1 MSYGRTRRPEGGANL
16 YSLPTSF
23 IAVDTETTGLDFD
36 LCNIIEI
43 GAVKVENGEIVDSF
57 KTLIKVDEKLPPFI
71 VHLTG
76 ITDEMLADAPSLNEV
91 MTDFDAFVG
100 DSILLAHNAA
110 FDMNFLYT
118 AYERALGKPLS
129 NDYVDTLRVARRAL
143 PQLQH
148 RTLSDLCAV
157 FEVVNEGEHR
167 AYGDALATVQCYLRM
182 RDIVIESFG
191 DETAY
196 AGSFARGTSSGSH
209 IKAKDIVATADDID
223 EGNPLFGMRCVFT
236 GATTFKSLPKMI
248 PDLRT
253 DDATAISSAVSPDVG
268 TITSLPF
275 ERSDPS
281 CSAAIVSTSS
291 IRDSYWVYER
301 PLQDLWGASIP
312 NVGVAVAMPLRNSAE
327 FPSLGCSQ
335 AVI

>member
-1 MSYGRTRRPEGGANL
+1 MSHGRTRRPEGGANL

-23 IAVDTETTGLDFD
+23 VAVDTETTGLDFD

-43 GAVKVENGEIVDSF
+43 GAVKVDNGEIVDSF

-76 ITDEMLADAPSLNEV
+76 ITDEMLTDAPSLSDV
-91 MTDFDAFVG
+91 IADFDAFVG
-100 DSILLAHNAA
+100 DSILLAHNAS

-118 AYERALGKPLS
+118 AYERALGKPLR

-148 RTLSDLCAV
+148 RTLPDLCEA

-182 RDIVIESFG
+182 REMVIENFG
-191 DETAY
+191 DEATY
-196 AGSFARGTSSGSH
+196 ASSFLRGSGSGSH
-209 IKAKDIVATADDID
+209 LKAKDIVATADDID

-236 GATTFKSLPKMI
+236 GAMTSMVRADAMLALKNVGGEPQDTVRK
-248 PDLRT
+248 DT
-253 DDATAISSAVSPDVG
+253 DYLVVGNDGYSSAIQSAPG
-268 TITSLPF
+268 KIKKAQANQLKGLPIQIISEDTF
-275 ERSDPS
+275 
-281 CSAAIVSTSS
+281 
-291 IRDSYWVYER
+291 
-301 PLQDLWGASIP
+301 L
-312 NVGVAVAMPLRNSAE
+312 AMLE
-327 FPSLGCSQ
+327 G
-335 AVI
+335 

>member
-1 MSYGRTRRPEGGANL
+1 MSHGRTRRPEGGANL

-43 GAVKVENGEIVDSF
+43 GAVKVENGQIIDSF
-57 KTLIKVDEKLPPFI
+57 KSLIKVDEKLPPFI

-76 ITDEMLADAPSLNEV
+76 ITDEMLTDAPSLSDV
-91 MTDFDAFVG
+91 IADFDAFVG

-148 RTLSDLCAV
+148 RTLPDLCEA

-182 RDIVIESFG
+182 RDIVIESLG
-191 DETAY
+191 DEAAY
-196 AGSFARGTSSGSH
+196 ANSFARGTASGAH
-209 IKAKDIVATADDID
+209 LKAKDIVATADDID
-223 EGNPLFGMRCVFT
+223 EGHSLYGMRCVFT
-236 GATTFKSLPKMI
+236 GAMTSMVRADAMLALKNVGGEPQDSVRK
-248 PDLRT
+248 DT
-253 DDATAISSAVSPDVG
+253 DYLVVGNDGYSSAIQSAPG
-268 TITSLPF
+268 KIKKAQANQLKGLP
-275 ERSDPS
+275 
-281 CSAAIVSTSS
+281 
-291 IRDSYWVYER
+291 IRIISEDTF
-301 PLQDLWGASIP
+301 L
-312 NVGVAVAMPLRNSAE
+312 AMLE
-327 FPSLGCSQ
+327 G
-335 AVI
+335 

>member
-1 MSYGRTRRPEGGANL
+1 MSHGRIRRPEGGANL

-23 IAVDTETTGLDFD
+23 VAVDTETTGLDFD

-43 GAVKVENGEIVDSF
+43 GAVKVNDGQIVDSF

-100 DSILLAHNAA
+100 DSILLAHNAS

-118 AYERALGKPLS
+118 AYERALGKPLR

-148 RTLSDLCAV
+148 RTLPDLCEA

-182 RDIVIESFG
+182 REMVIENFG
-191 DETAY
+191 DEATY
-196 AGSFARGTSSGSH
+196 ASSFLRGSGSGSH
-209 IKAKDIVATADDID
+209 LKAKDIVATADDID

-236 GATTFKSLPKMI
+236 GAMTSMVRADAMLALKNVGGEPQDTVRK
-248 PDLRT
+248 DT
-253 DDATAISSAVSPDVG
+253 DYLVVGNDGYSSAIQSAPG
-268 TITSLPF
+268 KIKKAQASQLKGLPIQIISEDTF
-275 ERSDPS
+275 
-281 CSAAIVSTSS
+281 
-291 IRDSYWVYER
+291 
-301 PLQDLWGASIP
+301 L
-312 NVGVAVAMPLRNSAE
+312 AMLE
-327 FPSLGCSQ
+327 G
-335 AVI
+335 

>member
-1 MSYGRTRRPEGGANL
+1 MSHGRTRRPEGGANL

-43 GAVKVENGEIVDSF
+43 GAVKVENGQIIDSF
-57 KTLIKVDEKLPPFI
+57 KSLIKVDEKLPPFI

-76 ITDEMLADAPSLNEV
+76 ITDEMLTDAPSLSDV
-91 MTDFDAFVG
+91 IADFDAFVG

-148 RTLSDLCAV
+148 RTLPDLCEA

-182 RDIVIESFG
+182 RDIVIESLG
-191 DETAY
+191 DEAAY
-196 AGSFARGTSSGSH
+196 ANSFARGTASGAH
-209 IKAKDIVATADDID
+209 LKAKDIVATADDID
-223 EGNPLFGMRCVFT
+223 EGHSLYGMRCVFT
-236 GATTFKSLPKMI
+236 GAMTSMVRADAMLALKNVGGEPQDSVRK
-248 PDLRT
+248 DT
-253 DDATAISSAVSPDVG
+253 DYLVVGNDGYSSAIHSAPG
-268 TITSLPF
+268 KIKKAQANQLKGLPIQIISEDTF
-275 ERSDPS
+275 
-281 CSAAIVSTSS
+281 
-291 IRDSYWVYER
+291 
-301 PLQDLWGASIP
+301 L
-312 NVGVAVAMPLRNSAE
+312 AMLE
-327 FPSLGCSQ
+327 G
-335 AVI
+335 

>member
-1 MSYGRTRRPEGGANL
+1 MSHGRIRRPEGGANL

-23 IAVDTETTGLDFD
+23 VAVDTETTGLDFD

-43 GAVKVENGEIVDSF
+43 GAVKVNDGQIVDSF

-100 DSILLAHNAA
+100 DSILLAHNAS

-118 AYERALGKPLS
+118 AYERALGKPLR

-148 RTLSDLCAV
+148 RTLPDLCEA

-167 AYGDALATVQCYLRM
+167 AYSDALATVQCYLRM
-182 RDIVIESFG
+182 REMVIENFG
-191 DETAY
+191 DEATY
-196 AGSFARGTSSGSH
+196 ASSFLRGSGSGSH
-209 IKAKDIVATADDID
+209 LKAKDIVATADDID

-236 GATTFKSLPKMI
+236 GAMTTMVRADAMLALKNVGGEPQDSVRK
-248 PDLRT
+248 DT
-253 DDATAISSAVSPDVG
+253 DYLVVGNDGYSSAIQSAPG
-268 TITSLPF
+268 KIKKAQANQLKGLP
-275 ERSDPS
+275 
-281 CSAAIVSTSS
+281 
-291 IRDSYWVYER
+291 IRIISEDTF
-301 PLQDLWGASIP
+301 L
-312 NVGVAVAMPLRNSAE
+312 AMLE
-327 FPSLGCSQ
+327 G
-335 AVI
+335 

>member
-23 IAVDTETTGLDFD
+23 VAVDAETTGLDFD

-43 GAVKVENGEIVDSF
+43 GAVKVNDGKIVDSF
-57 KTLIKVDEKLPPFI
+57 KSLIKVDEKLPTFI

-91 MTDFDAFVG
+91 ATDFDVFVG
-100 DSILLAHNAA
+100 DSILLAHNAS
-110 FDMNFLYT
+110 FDMNFLYA
-118 AYERALGKPLS
+118 AYERALGKPLR

-148 RTLSDLCAV
+148 RTLPDLCEI

-167 AYGDALATVQCYLRM
+167 AYGDALATVQCYLLM

-191 DETAY
+191 DEAAY
-196 AGSFARGTSSGSH
+196 ANSFARGTASGSH
-209 IKAKDIVATADDID
+209 LKAKDIVATTDDID

-236 GATTFKSLPKMI
+236 GAMTSMVRADAMLALKNVGGEPQDTVRK
-248 PDLRT
+248 DT
-253 DDATAISSAVSPDVG
+253 DYLVVGNDGYSSAIQSAPG
-268 TITSLPF
+268 KIKKAQANQLKGLP
-275 ERSDPS
+275 
-281 CSAAIVSTSS
+281 
-291 IRDSYWVYER
+291 IRIISEDTF
-301 PLQDLWGASIP
+301 L
-312 NVGVAVAMPLRNSAE
+312 AMLEA
-327 FPSLGCSQ
+327 
-335 AVI
+335 

>member
-1 MSYGRTRRPEGGANL
+1 MSHGRTRRPEGGANL

-36 LCNIIEI
+36 LCDIIEI
-43 GAVKVENGEIVDSF
+43 GAVKVDNGEIVGSF

-76 ITDEMLADAPSLNEV
+76 ITDEMLVDAPSLNEV

-148 RTLSDLCAV
+148 RTLSDLCEA

-182 RDIVIESFG
+182 RDIVIESLG
-191 DETAY
+191 DEAAY
-196 AGSFARGTSSGSH
+196 ANSFARGTVSGAH
-209 IKAKDIVATADDID
+209 LKAKDIVATADDID
-223 EGNPLFGMRCVFT
+223 EGHSLYGMRCVFT
-236 GATTFKSLPKMI
+236 GALTSMV
-248 PDLRT
+248 RA
-253 DDATAISSAVSPDVG
+253 DAMLA
-268 TITSLPF
+268 LK
-275 ERSDPS
+275 
-281 CSAAIVSTSS
+281 
-291 IRDSYWVYER
+291 
-301 PLQDLWGASIP
+301 
-312 NVGVAVAMPLRNSAE
+312 NVGGEPQDSVRKDTDYLVVGNDGYGSAMQSA
-327 FPSLGCSQ
+327 PGKIKKAQ
-335 AVI
+335 ANQLKGLPIQIISEDTFLAMLEG

>member
-36 LCNIIEI
+36 LCDIIEI
-43 GAVKVENGEIVDSF
+43 GAVKVDNGEIVGSF

-76 ITDEMLADAPSLNEV
+76 ITDEMLVDAPSLNEV

-148 RTLSDLCAV
+148 RTLSDLCEA

-182 RDIVIESFG
+182 RDIVIESLG
-191 DETAY
+191 DEVAY
-196 AGSFARGTSSGSH
+196 ANSFARGTVSGAH
-209 IKAKDIVATADDID
+209 LKAKDIVATADDID
-223 EGNPLFGMRCVFT
+223 EGHSLYGMRCVFT
-236 GATTFKSLPKMI
+236 GAMTSMV
-248 PDLRT
+248 RA
-253 DDATAISSAVSPDVG
+253 DAMLA
-268 TITSLPF
+268 LK
-275 ERSDPS
+275 
-281 CSAAIVSTSS
+281 
-291 IRDSYWVYER
+291 
-301 PLQDLWGASIP
+301 
-312 NVGVAVAMPLRNSAE
+312 NVGGEPQDSVRKDTDYLVVGNDGYGSAMQSA
-327 FPSLGCSQ
+327 PGKIKKAQ
-335 AVI
+335 ANQLKGLPIQIISEDTFLAMLEG

>member
-1 MSYGRTRRPEGGANL
+1 MSHGRTRRPEGGANL

-43 GAVKVENGEIVDSF
+43 GAVKVENGQIIDSF
-57 KTLIKVDEKLPPFI
+57 KSLIKVDEKLPPFI

-76 ITDEMLADAPSLNEV
+76 ITDEMLTDAPSLSDV
-91 MTDFDAFVG
+91 IADFDAFVG

-148 RTLSDLCAV
+148 RTLPDLCEA

-182 RDIVIESFG
+182 RDIVIESLG
-191 DETAY
+191 DEAAY
-196 AGSFARGTSSGSH
+196 ANSFARGTASGAH
-209 IKAKDIVATADDID
+209 LKAKDIVATADDID
-223 EGNPLFGMRCVFT
+223 EGHSLYGMRCVFT
-236 GATTFKSLPKMI
+236 GAMTSMVRADAMLALKNVGGEPQDSVRK
-248 PDLRT
+248 DT
-253 DDATAISSAVSPDVG
+253 DYLVVGNDGYSSAIQSAPG
-268 TITSLPF
+268 KIKKAQANQLKGLPIQIISEDTF
-275 ERSDPS
+275 
-281 CSAAIVSTSS
+281 
-291 IRDSYWVYER
+291 
-301 PLQDLWGASIP
+301 L
-312 NVGVAVAMPLRNSAE
+312 AMLE
-327 FPSLGCSQ
+327 G
-335 AVI
+335 

>member
-1 MSYGRTRRPEGGANL
+1 MSHGRTRRPEGGANL

-43 GAVKVENGEIVDSF
+43 GAVKVENGQIIDSF
-57 KTLIKVDEKLPPFI
+57 KSLIKVDEKLPPFI

-76 ITDEMLADAPSLNEV
+76 ITDEMLTDAPSLSDV
-91 MTDFDAFVG
+91 IADFDAFVG

-148 RTLSDLCAV
+148 RTLPDLCEA

-182 RDIVIESFG
+182 RDIVIESLG
-191 DETAY
+191 DEAAY
-196 AGSFARGTSSGSH
+196 ANSFARGTASGAH
-209 IKAKDIVATADDID
+209 LKAKDLVATADDID
-223 EGNPLFGMRCVFT
+223 EGHSLYGMRCVFT
-236 GATTFKSLPKMI
+236 GAMTSMVRADAMLALKNVGGEPQDSVRK
-248 PDLRT
+248 DT
-253 DDATAISSAVSPDVG
+253 DYLVVGNDGYSSAIQSAPG
-268 TITSLPF
+268 KIKKAQANQLKGLP
-275 ERSDPS
+275 
-281 CSAAIVSTSS
+281 
-291 IRDSYWVYER
+291 IRIISEDTF
-301 PLQDLWGASIP
+301 L
-312 NVGVAVAMPLRNSAE
+312 AMLE
-327 FPSLGCSQ
+327 G
-335 AVI
+335 

>member
-43 GAVKVENGEIVDSF
+43 GAVKVDNGEIVDSF

-100 DSILLAHNAA
+100 GSILLAHNAA

-182 RDIVIESFG
+182 RDIVIESLG
-191 DETAY
+191 DEVAY
-196 AGSFARGTSSGSH
+196 ANSFARGTVSGAQL
-209 IKAKDIVATADDID
+209 KAKDIVATVHDID
-223 EGNPLFGMRCVFT
+223 EGHSLYGMRCVFT
-236 GATTFKSLPKMI
+236 GAMTSMVRADAMLALKNVGGEPQDTVRK
-248 PDLRT
+248 DT
-253 DDATAISSAVSPDVG
+253 DYLVVGNDGYSSAIQSAPG
-268 TITSLPF
+268 KIKKAQANQLKGLPIQIISEDAF
-275 ERSDPS
+275 
-281 CSAAIVSTSS
+281 
-291 IRDSYWVYER
+291 
-301 PLQDLWGASIP
+301 L
-312 NVGVAVAMPLRNSAE
+312 AMLE
-327 FPSLGCSQ
+327 G
-335 AVI
+335 

>member
-43 GAVKVENGEIVDSF
+43 GAVKVDNGEIVDSF

-76 ITDEMLADAPSLNEV
+76 ITGEMLADAPSLNEV

-100 DSILLAHNAA
+100 GSILLAHNAA

-182 RDIVIESFG
+182 RDIVIESLG
-191 DETAY
+191 DEVAY
-196 AGSFARGTSSGSH
+196 ANSFARGTVSGAQL
-209 IKAKDIVATADDID
+209 KAKDIVATVHDID
-223 EGNPLFGMRCVFT
+223 EGHSLYGMRCVFT
-236 GATTFKSLPKMI
+236 GAMTSMVRADAMLALKNVGGEPQDTVRK
-248 PDLRT
+248 DT
-253 DDATAISSAVSPDVG
+253 DYLVVGNDGYSSAIQSAPG
-268 TITSLPF
+268 KIKKAQANQLKGLPIQIISEDAF
-275 ERSDPS
+275 
-281 CSAAIVSTSS
+281 
-291 IRDSYWVYER
+291 
-301 PLQDLWGASIP
+301 L
-312 NVGVAVAMPLRNSAE
+312 AMLE
-327 FPSLGCSQ
+327 G
-335 AVI
+335 

>member
-1 MSYGRTRRPEGGANL
+1 MSHGRTRRPEGGANL

-23 IAVDTETTGLDFD
+23 VAVDTETTGLDFD

-43 GAVKVENGEIVDSF
+43 GAVKVENGQIIDSF

-76 ITDEMLADAPSLNEV
+76 ITDEMLTDAPSLSDV
-91 MTDFDAFVG
+91 IADFDAFVG

-148 RTLSDLCAV
+148 RTLPDLCEA

-182 RDIVIESFG
+182 RDIVIESLG
-191 DETAY
+191 DEAAY
-196 AGSFARGTSSGSH
+196 ANSFARGTVSGAH
-209 IKAKDIVATADDID
+209 LKAKDIVATADDID
-223 EGNPLFGMRCVFT
+223 EGHSLYGMRCVFT
-236 GATTFKSLPKMI
+236 GAMTSMV
-248 PDLRT
+248 RA
-253 DDATAISSAVSPDVG
+253 DAMLA
-268 TITSLPF
+268 LK
-275 ERSDPS
+275 
-281 CSAAIVSTSS
+281 
-291 IRDSYWVYER
+291 
-301 PLQDLWGASIP
+301 
-312 NVGVAVAMPLRNSAE
+312 NVGGEPQDSVRKDTDYLVVGNDGYGSAMQSAPGKIKKAQVNQLKGLPIQIISE
-327 FPSLGCSQ
+327 DAFLAMLEG
-335 AVI
+335 

>member
-36 LCNIIEI
+36 LCDIIEI
-43 GAVKVENGEIVDSF
+43 GAVKVDNGEIVGSF

-76 ITDEMLADAPSLNEV
+76 ITDEMLVDAPSLNEV

-148 RTLSDLCAV
+148 RTLSDLCEA

-182 RDIVIESFG
+182 RDIVIESLG
-191 DETAY
+191 DEAAY
-196 AGSFARGTSSGSH
+196 ANSFARGTVSGAH
-209 IKAKDIVATADDID
+209 LKAKDIVATADDID
-223 EGNPLFGMRCVFT
+223 EGHSLYGMRCVFT
-236 GATTFKSLPKMI
+236 GAMTSMV
-248 PDLRT
+248 RA
-253 DDATAISSAVSPDVG
+253 DAMLA
-268 TITSLPF
+268 LK
-275 ERSDPS
+275 
-281 CSAAIVSTSS
+281 
-291 IRDSYWVYER
+291 
-301 PLQDLWGASIP
+301 
-312 NVGVAVAMPLRNSAE
+312 NVGGEPQDSVRKDTDYLVVGNDGYGSAMQSA
-327 FPSLGCSQ
+327 PGKIKKAQ
-335 AVI
+335 ANQLKGLPIQIISEDTFLAMLEG

>member
-1 MSYGRTRRPEGGANL
+1 MSHGRIRRPEGGANL

-23 IAVDTETTGLDFD
+23 VAVDTETTGLDFD

-43 GAVKVENGEIVDSF
+43 GAVKVNDGQIVDSF

-76 ITDEMLADAPSLNEV
+76 ITDEMLSDAPSHNEV

-100 DSILLAHNAA
+100 DSILLAHNAS

-118 AYERALGKPLS
+118 AYERALGKPLR

-148 RTLSDLCAV
+148 RTLPDLCEA

-182 RDIVIESFG
+182 REMVIENFG
-191 DETAY
+191 DEATY
-196 AGSFARGTSSGSH
+196 ASSFLRGSGSGSH
-209 IKAKDIVATADDID
+209 LKAKDIVATADDID

-236 GATTFKSLPKMI
+236 GAMTSMVRADAMLALKNVGGEPQDTVRK
-248 PDLRT
+248 DT
-253 DDATAISSAVSPDVG
+253 DYLVVGNDGYSSAIQSAPG
-268 TITSLPF
+268 KIKKAQANQLKGLPIQIISEDTF
-275 ERSDPS
+275 
-281 CSAAIVSTSS
+281 
-291 IRDSYWVYER
+291 
-301 PLQDLWGASIP
+301 L
-312 NVGVAVAMPLRNSAE
+312 AMLE
-327 FPSLGCSQ
+327 G
-335 AVI
+335 

>member
-1 MSYGRTRRPEGGANL
+1 MSHGRTRRPEGGANL

-36 LCNIIEI
+36 LCDIIEI
-43 GAVKVENGEIVDSF
+43 GAVKVDNGEIVGSF

-76 ITDEMLADAPSLNEV
+76 ITDEMLVDAPSLNEV

-148 RTLSDLCAV
+148 RTLSDLCEA

-182 RDIVIESFG
+182 RDIVIESLG
-191 DETAY
+191 DEAAY
-196 AGSFARGTSSGSH
+196 ANSFARGTVSGAH
-209 IKAKDIVATADDID
+209 LKAKDIVATADDID
-223 EGNPLFGMRCVFT
+223 EGHSLYGMRCVFT
-236 GATTFKSLPKMI
+236 GAMTSMV
-248 PDLRT
+248 RA
-253 DDATAISSAVSPDVG
+253 DAMLA
-268 TITSLPF
+268 LK
-275 ERSDPS
+275 
-281 CSAAIVSTSS
+281 
-291 IRDSYWVYER
+291 
-301 PLQDLWGASIP
+301 
-312 NVGVAVAMPLRNSAE
+312 NVGGEPQDSVRKDTDYLVVGNDGYGSAMQSA
-327 FPSLGCSQ
+327 PGKIKKAQ
-335 AVI
+335 ANQLKGLPIQIISEDTFLAMLEG

>member
-1 MSYGRTRRPEGGANL
+1 MSHGRIRRPEGGANL

-23 IAVDTETTGLDFD
+23 VAVDTETTGLDFD
-36 LCNIIEI
+36 LCNIMEI
-43 GAVKVENGEIVDSF
+43 GAVKVNDGQIVDSF

-100 DSILLAHNAA
+100 DSILLAHNAS

-118 AYERALGKPLS
+118 AYERALGKSLS

-148 RTLSDLCAV
+148 RTLPDLCEA

-191 DETAY
+191 DEATY
-196 AGSFARGTSSGSH
+196 ASSFMRGSGSGSH
-209 IKAKDIVATADDID
+209 LKAKDIVATADDID
-223 EGNPLFGMRCVFT
+223 EGNPLFGIRCVFT
-236 GATTFKSLPKMI
+236 GAMTSMVRADAMLALKNVGGEPQDTVRK
-248 PDLRT
+248 DT
-253 DDATAISSAVSPDVG
+253 DYLVVGNDGYSSAIQSAPG
-268 TITSLPF
+268 KIKKAQANQLKGLP
-275 ERSDPS
+275 
-281 CSAAIVSTSS
+281 
-291 IRDSYWVYER
+291 IRIISEDTF
-301 PLQDLWGASIP
+301 L
-312 NVGVAVAMPLRNSAE
+312 AMLE
-327 FPSLGCSQ
+327 G
-335 AVI
+335 

>member
-23 IAVDTETTGLDFD
+23 IAVDTETTGLDFE

-43 GAVKVENGEIVDSF
+43 GAVKVDNGEIIDSF

-118 AYERALGKPLS
+118 AYERALGKPLR

-148 RTLSDLCAV
+148 RTLPDLCEV

-167 AYGDALATVQCYLRM
+167 AYGDALATMQCYLRM
-182 RDIVIESFG
+182 RDIVIENLG
-191 DETAY
+191 DEAAY
-196 AGSFARGTSSGSH
+196 ANSFARRTVSGTH
-209 IKAKDIVATADDID
+209 LKAKDIVATADDID

-236 GATTFKSLPKMI
+236 GAMTSMVRADAMLALKNVGGEHQDTVRK
-248 PDLRT
+248 DT
-253 DDATAISSAVSPDVG
+253 DYLVVGNDGYSSAIQSAPG
-268 TITSLPF
+268 KIKKAQANQLKGLPIQIISEDTF
-275 ERSDPS
+275 
-281 CSAAIVSTSS
+281 
-291 IRDSYWVYER
+291 
-301 PLQDLWGASIP
+301 L
-312 NVGVAVAMPLRNSAE
+312 AMLE
-327 FPSLGCSQ
+327 G
-335 AVI
+335 

>member
-1 MSYGRTRRPEGGANL
+1 MSHGRIRRPEGGANL

-23 IAVDTETTGLDFD
+23 VAVDTETTGLDFD

-43 GAVKVENGEIVDSF
+43 GAVKVNDGQIVDSF

-100 DSILLAHNAA
+100 DSILLAHNAS

-118 AYERALGKPLS
+118 AYERALGKPLR

-148 RTLSDLCAV
+148 RTLPDLCEA

-182 RDIVIESFG
+182 REMVIENFG
-191 DETAY
+191 DEATY
-196 AGSFARGTSSGSH
+196 ASSFLRGSGSGSH
-209 IKAKDIVATADDID
+209 LKAKDIVATADDID

-236 GATTFKSLPKMI
+236 GAMTSMVRADAMLALKNVGGEPQDTVRK
-248 PDLRT
+248 DT
-253 DDATAISSAVSPDVG
+253 DYLVVGNDGYSSAIQSAPG
-268 TITSLPF
+268 KIKKAQANQLKGLPIQIISEDTF
-275 ERSDPS
+275 
-281 CSAAIVSTSS
+281 
-291 IRDSYWVYER
+291 
-301 PLQDLWGASIP
+301 L
-312 NVGVAVAMPLRNSAE
+312 AMLE
-327 FPSLGCSQ
+327 G
-335 AVI
+335 

>member
-1 MSYGRTRRPEGGANL
+1 MSHGRTRRPEGGANL

-23 IAVDTETTGLDFD
+23 VAVDTETTGLDFD

-43 GAVKVENGEIVDSF
+43 GAVQVENGQIIDSF
-57 KTLIKVDEKLPPFI
+57 KTLIKVDEPLPPFI

-76 ITDEMLADAPSLNEV
+76 ITDEMLADAPLLNEV

-100 DSILLAHNAA
+100 DSILLAHNAS

-118 AYERALGKPLS
+118 AYERALGIPLR

-148 RTLSDLCAV
+148 RTLPDLCEV
-157 FEVVNEGEHR
+157 FEVINEREHR

-191 DETAY
+191 DESTY
-196 AGSFARGTSSGSH
+196 ANSFARGTNSGSH
-209 IKAKDIVATADDID
+209 LKVKDLVATADDID

-236 GATTFKSLPKMI
+236 GAMTSMV
-248 PDLRT
+248 RA
-253 DDATAISSAVSPDVG
+253 DAMLA
-268 TITSLPF
+268 LK
-275 ERSDPS
+275 
-281 CSAAIVSTSS
+281 
-291 IRDSYWVYER
+291 
-301 PLQDLWGASIP
+301 
-312 NVGVAVAMPLRNSAE
+312 NVGGEPQDSVRKDTDYLVVGNDGYGSAMQSA
-327 FPSLGCSQ
+327 PGKIKKAQ
-335 AVI
+335 ANQLKGLPIQIISEDTFLAMLEG